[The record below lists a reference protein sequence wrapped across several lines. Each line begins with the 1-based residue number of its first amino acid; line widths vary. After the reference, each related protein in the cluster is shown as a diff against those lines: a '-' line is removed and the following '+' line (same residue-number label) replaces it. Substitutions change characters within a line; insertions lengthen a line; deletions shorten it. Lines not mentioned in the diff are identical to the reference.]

1 MRVVPLS
8 EVKIGSAAE
17 LFEEEIQCWR
27 NQLFWDYQPAVS
39 LISKY
44 IESRT
49 LPGYA
54 LITATGRVVG
64 YSYYAVSYPIGYV
77 GNVYVRRK
85 SASASSYGQLLD
97 PTVSSL
103 RSGGRVQRIE
113 CQAFSFNCDLAPLF
127 TQLGFEALE
136 RHFLYRDLT
145 NGKEL
150 SQQRDLASAFR
161 VVSWE
166 SRYLEP
172 AAQVVFDSYQTS
184 ADYRICRDYQS
195 QQGCLRFLRNLVDSP
210 GCGTFLPETSY
221 LALDSS
227 GLACAVLITSKI
239 GPETGMIPQI
249 SVRRDSQGKG
259 IGSQLLGT
267 YFQNAYRLGLRRV
280 ALSVTNSNKGAHQLY
295 SRLGFSTA
303 KDFHAFIWN
312 A

>member
-8 EVKIGSAAE
+8 EVTIESAAE

-27 NQLFWDYQPAVS
+27 SQLFWDYQPAVS

-44 IESRT
+44 IKSRT
-49 LPGYA
+49 LPGYG
-54 LITATGRVVG
+54 LITARGGVAG
-64 YSYYAVSYPIGYV
+64 YSYYAISHPIGYV
-77 GNVYVRRK
+77 GNLYVRRK
-85 SASASSYGQLLD
+85 SASPQTYDLLLD

-103 RSGGRVQRIE
+103 RAWGRVQRIE

-127 TQLGFEALE
+127 AQHGFEALE
-136 RHFLYRDLT
+136 RHFLYRDLIPEKQVL
-145 NGKEL
+145 KEHNAP
-150 SQQRDLASAFR
+150 SPFR
-161 VVSWE
+161 IVKWE
-166 SRYLEP
+166 HRYLEP
-172 AAQVVFDSYQTS
+172 AAQIVFDSYQTS

-195 QQGCLRFLRNLVDSP
+195 QQGCVRFLRNLVDSP
-210 GCGTFLPETSY
+210 GCGTFFPETSF

-249 SVRRDSQGKG
+249 SVRRDCQGKG
-259 IGSQLLGT
+259 IGSKLLGT
-267 YFQNAYRLGLRRV
+267 YFESAQRQGLRRV
-280 ALSVTNSNKGAHQLY
+280 ALSVTKSNKGAHQLY
-295 SRLGFSTA
+295 SRLGFTTA

>member
-8 EVKIGSAAE
+8 EVNIESASG

-27 NQLFWDYQPAVS
+27 SQLFWDYQPAVS
-39 LISKY
+39 LILKY

-49 LPGYA
+49 LPGYG
-54 LITATGRVVG
+54 LITARGRVVG

-77 GNVYVRRK
+77 GNLYVRRK
-85 SASASSYGQLLD
+85 SASPQTYDQLLD
-97 PTVSSL
+97 PTLSSL
-103 RSGGRVQRIE
+103 RAWGRVQRIE

-127 TQLGFEALE
+127 TRHGFEALE
-136 RHFLYRDLT
+136 RHFLYRDLIP
-145 NGKEL
+145 GKDVGR
-150 SQQRDLASAFR
+150 QRDSDSPFR
-161 VVSWE
+161 IVNWE

-172 AAQVVFDSYQTS
+172 AAQLVFDSYQTS

-210 GCGTFLPETSY
+210 GCGTFFPETSY

-227 GLACAVLITSKI
+227 GMACAVLITSKI

-249 SVRRDSQGKG
+249 SVRRDFQGRG
-259 IGSQLLGT
+259 IGSQLLET
-267 YFQNAYRLGLRRV
+267 YFQSAHRLGLRRV

-295 SRLGFSTA
+295 SRLGFNTA

>member
-8 EVKIGSAAE
+8 EVTIESAAE

-27 NQLFWDYQPAVS
+27 SQLFWDYQPAVS

-49 LPGYA
+49 LPGYG
-54 LITATGRVVG
+54 LITASGRVAG
-64 YSYYAVSYPIGYV
+64 YSYYAVSHPIGYV
-77 GNVYVRRK
+77 GNMFVRRK
-85 SASASSYGQLLD
+85 SASPQSYDQLLD

-103 RSGGRVQRIE
+103 RAWGRVQRIE

-127 TQLGFEALE
+127 TRYGFEALE
-136 RHFLYRDLT
+136 RHFLCRDLVSRKDV
-145 NGKEL
+145 GKQ
-150 SQQRDLASAFR
+150 SDLASAFR
-161 VVSWE
+161 IVNWE

-210 GCGTFLPETSY
+210 GCGTFFPETSY

-227 GLACAVLITSKI
+227 GRVCAVLITSKI

-249 SVRRDSQGKG
+249 SVRQNCQGKG
-259 IGSQLLGT
+259 IGSQLLET
-267 YFQNAYRLGLRRV
+267 YFQSAHRLGLKRV
-280 ALSVTNSNKGAHQLY
+280 ALSVSKSNKGAHQLY
-295 SRLGFSTA
+295 TRLGFSTA

-312 A
+312 V